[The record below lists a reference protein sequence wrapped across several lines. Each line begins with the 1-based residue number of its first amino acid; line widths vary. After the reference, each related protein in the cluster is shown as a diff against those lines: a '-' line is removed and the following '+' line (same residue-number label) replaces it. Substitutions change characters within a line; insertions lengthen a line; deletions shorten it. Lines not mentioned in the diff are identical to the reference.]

1 MNSES
6 IKKIVGA
13 LGQSY
18 GDLLKKNLIPETP
31 LEKQYEDSEWLTLD
45 VDTGV
50 DLEFWG
56 KVKLP
61 RNSI

>member
-18 GDLLKKNLIPETP
+18 GDLLEKNLIPET
-31 LEKQYEDSEWLTLD
+31 LLRSNTKILNGL
-45 VDTGV
+45 
-50 DLEFWG
+50 L
-56 KVKLP
+56 
-61 RNSI
+61 

>member
-56 KVKLP
+56 K
-61 RNSI
+61 